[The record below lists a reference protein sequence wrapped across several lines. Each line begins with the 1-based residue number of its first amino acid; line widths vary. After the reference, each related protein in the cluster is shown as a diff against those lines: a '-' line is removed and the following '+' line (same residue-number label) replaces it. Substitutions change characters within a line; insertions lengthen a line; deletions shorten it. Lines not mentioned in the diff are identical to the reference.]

1 MASCGCGGAL
11 ALLCSSCTLILSS
24 LEHRCVGC
32 SDCGGVLAFL
42 LSSLEHRCAGSSD
55 CGGVL
60 EYIELICIKAH
71 LEAHVL
77 ELYIPTHLGLEEY
90 TNYSRHYKVLL
101 IL

>member
-1 MASCGCGGAL
+1 MAAGGYL
-11 ALLCSSCTLILSS
+11 PFCTLILSS

-32 SDCGGVLAFL
+32 SDCRVAFL

-60 EYIELICIKAH
+60 EYIEPMCVEAH

-77 ELYIPTHLGLEEY
+77 DLYIPTHLGLEEVS
-90 TNYSRHYKVLL
+90 NNSRH
-101 IL
+101 